1 MKARPH
7 KYCNRNPI
15 VIVEGTGSG
24 INLEIFPKLFTK
36 FSTKSFSRLGLY
48 ISKNIIEARSGK
60 IWAQNNN
67 GKGKSGA
74 TFSFSLPLD

>member
-1 MKARPH
+1 MKARPD

-15 VIVEGTGSG
+15 VIVEGTG
-24 INLEIFPKLFTK
+24 
-36 FSTKSFSRLGLY
+36 LGLY
-48 ISKNIIEARSGK
+48 IIEAHSGK

-74 TFSFSLPLD
+74 KFSFSLPLVCPF